1 LITET
6 LLEQIKEI
14 LSENERLF
22 TKLHKVGM
30 QYEAIDFDESGLY
43 QEEEDIVLGR
53 WQKLSSKIA
62 LALNESLD
70 DTNVKVVKKTA
81 PNDYRLRLECTPKEE
96 EAFTLSID
104 YATVGEIAISV

>member
-1 LITET
+1 LIPEA

-43 QEEEDIVLGR
+43 EEEETMILRR
-53 WQKLSSKIA
+53 WQKLSSKIE
-62 LALNESLD
+62 LALNETLD
-70 DTNVKVVKKTA
+70 QITVKIVKKST
-81 PNDYRLRLECTPKEE
+81 PTSYLLNLQCTPKEE

-104 YATVGEIAISV
+104 YSTIGEIRITV